1 MYLAEVI
8 KKDTKEIY
16 FEGRKPI
23 QDFNVGDIIELDI
36 DTMNLIVKVLNIDE
50 DDYGYWAET
59 VDFAIR
65 VDNWFFE
72 VSPH

>member
-16 FEGRKPI
+16 FEGQKPI
-23 QDFNVGDIIELDI
+23 KDFNVGDIIELDI
-36 DTMNLIVKVLNIDE
+36 DKFNLIVKITNIDE
-50 DDYGYWAET
+50 DDYGFWAES

-65 VDNWFFE
+65 VDI
-72 VSPH
+72 